1 MVLSDYIDHGL
12 RHGWTCAKPPFWSPP
27 HENLPPDLLNHTY
40 PPHTLALHNEAFK
53 IRGRAAYSDP
63 AFLDP
68 ELTALGIAQCGI
80 LKPSVEAIQDSLD
93 LVVVSPLRR
102 TLMTAALAFDQREG
116 TPWVAHEA
124 VRERIGKNT
133 CDKRRALTEI
143 KQEYPSIDFAH
154 LTHEDDVCWTPHH
167 RETPAEMAKRGL
179 TFLEW
184 LRSRP
189 EESIGVVTHSAFLST
204 LFGEVLDCHD
214 PGMKMWFENAEL
226 RAVRLH
232 L

>member
-1 MVLSDYIDHGL
+1 M
-12 RHGWTCAKPPFWSPP
+12 
-27 HENLPPDLLNHTY
+27 
-40 PPHTLALHNEAFK
+40 
-53 IRGRAAYSDP
+53 
-63 AFLDP
+63 
-68 ELTALGIAQCGI
+68 GIAQCHA
-80 LKPSVEAIQDSLD
+80 LKASVEAIQDSLD

-116 TPWVAHEA
+116 TPWVAHES

-133 CDKRRALTEI
+133 CDKRRVLTEI
-143 KQEYPSIDFAH
+143 QQEYPTIDFGH
-154 LTHEDDVCWTPHH
+154 MTDEDDVCWTPHH

-179 TFLEW
+179 EFMEW
-184 LRSRP
+184 LRGRP

-204 LFGEVLDCHD
+204 LFSEVFDCHE
-214 PGMKMWFENAEL
+214 PGMKRWFENAEL